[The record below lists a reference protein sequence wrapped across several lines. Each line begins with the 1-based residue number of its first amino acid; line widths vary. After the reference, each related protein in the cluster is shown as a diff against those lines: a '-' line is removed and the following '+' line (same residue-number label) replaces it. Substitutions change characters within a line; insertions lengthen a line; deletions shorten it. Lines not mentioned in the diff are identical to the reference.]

1 MSVIWPRGTRREGE
15 LMSRFAALL
24 CLVLSCGF
32 FSCVHAAGQPCEQLA
47 QLALPNTKITS
58 AQTIAAGAFSPPPAG
73 TPWLI
78 GDPSFYKQLPAF
90 CRVTAD
96 DKPTPDSDIKIE
108 VWMPASGWNG
118 KFRGQGNGGFAGEID
133 YRALGLAILQGYASA
148 STDTGHA
155 AGGVDATWAL
165 GHPEKIIDFA
175 YRAIHEM
182 TLLSKATVK
191 AFYGDAPKHSYFA
204 NCSNGGRQALM
215 EAQRYP
221 EDYDGILA
229 GAPANYWTHLLS
241 SAVWDAQATT
251 LDPDSYIPS
260 SKIQAIAHA
269 VLAACDA
276 KDGLRDGIVNDPRQ
290 CHFDP
295 ATMLCKQ
302 GNSDSCLTK
311 PQVTALKK
319 LYEGAHDEKGKEIF
333 PGFVP
338 GGEEGEGGWDLW
350 ITGNAP
356 GKALL
361 FTFGSG
367 FFRNMVY
374 EQSDWDHKQAKLD
387 DAVAAA
393 DQKFAAVLNST
404 EPNMKAFQA
413 HGGKLILY
421 HGWSDAGI
429 SPLNSINYYESVLS
443 AMGKQEADSFVRLY
457 MVPGMQHCAGGPGP
471 DVFGEFGISP
481 VNDPQHNI
489 YLALEEWTE
498 KGAAP
503 STVIASKMEGEMPA
517 GKVTMTRLLCAY
529 PQKAKYKGTGN
540 PNDAA
545 SFACKNP

>member
-1 MSVIWPRGTRREGE
+1 MNKFALVF
-15 LMSRFAALL
+15 FAAL
-24 CLVLSCGF
+24 
-32 FSCVHAAGQPCEQLA
+32 SCVCSPCANAAPQSCEQLA

-73 TPWLI
+73 APWLM
-78 GDPSFYKQLPAF
+78 GDPSLYKQLPAF

-108 VWMPASGWNG
+108 VWMPSSGWNG

-133 YRALGLAILQGYASA
+133 YRALGVAILQGYASA

-155 AGGVDATWAL
+155 ASGVDATWAL

-182 TLLSKATVK
+182 TSLGKATVK

-229 GAPANYWTHLLS
+229 GAPANYWTHLLT
-241 SAVWDAQATT
+241 SALWDAQATT

-260 SKIQAIAHA
+260 SKIPAIAHA
-269 VLAACDA
+269 VLATCDA
-276 KDGLRDGIVNDPRQ
+276 KDGVKDGILNDPRQ

-295 ATMLCKQ
+295 AAMLCKQ

-311 PQVTALKK
+311 PQATALKK
-319 LYEGAHDEKGKEIF
+319 LYEGARDSNGKQIF

-338 GGEEGEGGWDLW
+338 GAEEGQGGWGTW
-350 ITGNAP
+350 ITGNEP

-361 FTFGSG
+361 FLFGSG
-367 FFRNMVY
+367 FFGNMVY
-374 EQSDWDHKQAKLD
+374 GQADWDYKKAKLD

-421 HGWSDAGI
+421 HGWNDAAI
-429 SPLNSINYYESVLS
+429 SPLNAINYYESVLT
-443 AMGKQEADSFVRLY
+443 AMGKQQADSFVRLY

-471 DVFGEFGISP
+471 DEFGEFGISP

-498 KGAAP
+498 KGTVP
-503 STVIASKMEGEMPA
+503 STLIASKVDGAIPA
-517 GKVTMTRLLCAY
+517 GPGAKVKMTRPLCAY
-529 PQKAKYKGTGN
+529 PQKAKYKGAGD
-540 PNDAA
+540 PNEAA
-545 SFACKNP
+545 SFACDNP